1 LTCLR
6 YVVRHEEPIVSTE
19 VSVPSRRDRDESSLR
34 SRWLGGRLREL
45 REDRGLTL
53 KYVANVV
60 GVGFADLAAHE
71 HGRQVFV
78 FDKVAALLDVY
89 GVYDRLERDH
99 LLGLA
104 RQVFR
109 LPRWQDDFAGPDLDV
124 SMLDYLWL
132 ESVAQ
137 RICCYGPVLM
147 PELLRTPEYVEA
159 VVRREV
165 KDVSDTQVGW
175 WVQTYRDR
183 QQAVDNSRIAGVR
196 AVIAESVL
204 RRPVGGAART
214 LPGQLEH
221 LAKLRR
227 RDRIQVRV
235 LLDEAGY
242 VPRADGWFTVFELPE
257 PYPPRVA
264 CTGHVRDVAIHEGAV
279 AEGYAD
285 MFDRLWDA
293 AATQSESAALTARVA
308 SDVPIKSTS

>member
-1 LTCLR
+1 M
-6 YVVRHEEPIVSTE
+6 STE

-34 SRWLGGRLREL
+34 SRWLGRGLREL

-53 KYVANVV
+53 KYVANVL
-60 GVGFADLAAHE
+60 GVQFADLAAHE

-89 GVYDRLERDH
+89 GIHDRVERDH

-132 ESVAQ
+132 ESVAH

-147 PELLRTPEYVEA
+147 PPLLRTPEYVEA
-159 VVRREV
+159 VIRCEV
-165 KDVSDTQVGW
+165 KDISDMQVGW

-183 QQAVDNSRIAGVR
+183 QETVENGRVTDVR
-196 AVIAESVL
+196 AVLAESVL

-214 LPGQLEH
+214 LPGQLGY
-221 LAKLRR
+221 LTKLRR
-227 RDRIQVRV
+227 SDRIQVRV
-235 LLDEAGY
+235 LPDEASY
-242 VPRADGWFTVFELPE
+242 VPWADGWFTLFELPE
-257 PYPPRVA
+257 PYSRRVA
-264 CTGHVRDVAIHEGAV
+264 CAGHVRGVAIHEGAV
-279 AEGYAD
+279 AEVYAG

-293 AATQSESAALTARVA
+293 ATTQVESAALIGGLAI
-308 SDVPIKSTS
+308 DLPIESNS